1 MHHESLPEAVP
12 GDNVGFNIRLSP
24 SVSSRPPLPRR
35 WLARL
40 PRPPRRPT
48 RRSEP
53 MLACAGLVLVV
64 GTWSSATCTSLG
76 KSSAGYP
83 ALPVRCLLLSILVQ
97 TWHSVS
103 CLGKNMVGSTMALLD
118 NLCLTLPGA
127 F

>member
-1 MHHESLPEAVP
+1 MRQTVAVGVIKATTPEEVA
-12 GDNVGFNIRLSP
+12 GKTTKAAEKANTWG
-24 SVSSRPPLPRR
+24 
-35 WLARL
+35 
-40 PRPPRRPT
+40 
-48 RRSEP
+48 EP

-64 GTWSSATCTSLG
+64 GTWSRATCTSIG

-83 ALPVRCLLLSILVQ
+83 ALPVRCQLLSILVQ

-103 CLGKNMVGSTMALLD
+103 CVGKNMVRSTMALLD